1 MAPKRAAFFSYGSDE
16 KTDETRKYI
25 EGAGVL
31 LDVRDISKNPLS
43 EGELTALLGYLDIR
57 HFLNNLSESY
67 AKHNLDQRLMA
78 RKDIIKLMAGD
89 YTLIRRPIIRTARL
103 LTVGCDRK
111 KISEMLQISDN
122 GSQPSADN
130 NRRSKNRPAAKEPT
144 AFAGS

>member
-1 MAPKRAAFFSYGSDE
+1 MAPKRATFFSYGSDE
-16 KTDETRKYI
+16 KTSETRKYI

-31 LDVRDISKNPLS
+31 LDVRDISKNPLT
-43 EGELTALLGYLDIR
+43 EEELAALIGYLDIR

-67 AKHNLDQRLMA
+67 TKHNLDQRSMA

-89 YTLIRRPIIRTARL
+89 YTLIRRPIIRTTRL

-122 GSQPSADN
+122 GSQPDANGD
-130 NRRSKNRPAAKEPT
+130 RRSKNRVSAKESSMS
-144 AFAGS
+144 ASK